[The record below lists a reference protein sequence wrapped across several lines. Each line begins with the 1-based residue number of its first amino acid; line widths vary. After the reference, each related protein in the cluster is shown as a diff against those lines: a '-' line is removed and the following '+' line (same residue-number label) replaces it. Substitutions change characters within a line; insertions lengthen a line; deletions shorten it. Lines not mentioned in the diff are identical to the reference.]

1 MHGTIVEDSNTLV
14 CGEAYRHLRW
24 IARLGIPKGPRG
36 GISGILFWNVNH
48 VDLAWLGPR
57 ASRVPGLETSA
68 FGSGSGH
75 EFITAVKFGIRVC
88 IVYYLGT

>member
-1 MHGTIVEDSNTLV
+1 MDCPIGHTERPT
-14 CGEAYRHLRW
+14 R
-24 IARLGIPKGPRG
+24 